1 MECNPPGR
9 RGVSKAIL
17 LTTEVMV
24 AETEE
29 LSRSAGLE
37 LVAEV
42 LQRRRH
48 DDPVTYLGRGKVAD
62 VELLLKEVE
71 VDTVLVNGELKPS
84 QHYQLEKRLQKEVLD
99 RIGLVLRIFTERAS
113 SREARLQVERA
124 KLQYEMPLLREW
136 IHNAKGG
143 ERPGFL
149 AGGEYAVDIYYELS
163 RKRMARIDHELR
175 AIAENHETRRRRRTK
190 EGYFTVSLAGYT
202 NAGKSSIM
210 RRLTDEEVLVE
221 DRVFST
227 LSTTTRVVSPGE
239 RPILLTD
246 TIGFISD
253 LPPFLIESFRATIEE
268 IFLSDLILL
277 VLDASEERKEM
288 EKKLRTSMEILFP
301 SVEEDDVIVVLN
313 KTDKDRKNVLDAS
326 LLTSL
331 LIPSATQ
338 VAVSA
343 ITGEGIDRLM
353 GVIRERFQPPI
364 PMELDIPSSS
374 EAMSFLSTL
383 YDKCEVVH
391 VEHGERIR
399 ISLRCAP
406 KDRSRILAKTAEL
419 EAGR

>member
-1 MECNPPGR
+1 LTR
-9 RGVSKAIL
+9 AVL
-17 LTTEVMV
+17 LTTDNVV

-29 LSRSAGLE
+29 LARSAGMDV
-37 LVAEV
+37 VAEV

-48 DDPVTYLGRGKVAD
+48 DDPVTFLGKGKILD
-62 VELLLKEVE
+62 VDGVLKEVQA
-71 VDTVLVNGELKPS
+71 DTVLVNSELKPS
-84 QHYQLEKRLQKEVLD
+84 QHYQLEKRLGKEVLD
-99 RIGLVLRIFTERAS
+99 RIGLVLRIFTERAR

-124 KLQYEMPLLREW
+124 RLQYEMPLLREW
-136 IHNAKGG
+136 IHSAKGG

-175 AIAENHETRRRRRTK
+175 AIAEGHETRRRRRSK

-227 LSTTTRVVSPGE
+227 LSTTTRVVTPGE

-268 IFLSDLILL
+268 IFLSDLVLL
-277 VLDASEERKEM
+277 VLDASEERKVI

-301 SVEEDDVIVVLN
+301 SIEEEDVIVILN
-313 KTDKDRKNVLDAS
+313 KMDKDRQRVVEAS
-326 LLTSL
+326 LVVSL
-331 LIPSATQ
+331 LIPSAAQ

-343 ITGEGIDRLM
+343 VTGEGADNLM
-353 GVIRERFQPPI
+353 EMIRERFQPPI
-364 PMELDIPSSS
+364 PLEIDIPSSS
-374 EAMSFLSTL
+374 DSMSFLSDL
-383 YDKCEVVH
+383 YDRCEVLH

-406 KDRSRILAKTAEL
+406 KDKSRILSRTAEL
-419 EAGR
+419 EGGAR